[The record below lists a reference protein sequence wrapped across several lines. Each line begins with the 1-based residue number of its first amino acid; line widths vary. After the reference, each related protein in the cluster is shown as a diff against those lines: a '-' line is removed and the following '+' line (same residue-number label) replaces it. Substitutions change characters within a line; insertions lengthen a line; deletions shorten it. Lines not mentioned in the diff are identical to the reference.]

1 MFVGALEIPL
11 GLFMSSFALTIIDN
25 AYFYIAIT
33 WNDSLI
39 KQREFQESLQP
50 YHNLVVAKLLTGV
63 VSLQIY
69 ILGSL
74 LCMLLV
80 KNVHAFTVYL
90 VQILEVASITWPL
103 AVTFIVLYV
112 TSITKVIRESSHIDF
127 VTYCVIMTQRTCPL
141 SPCYLCHVQI
151 FDKINSFPKK
161 IFNLFKI
168 KKGQLFLWRTVSFIF
183 HCFTSQFFYSSF
195 VDCSRK

>member
-25 AYFYIAIT
+25 AYFHIAIT

-112 TSITKVIRESSHIDF
+112 TSITKVIR
-127 VTYCVIMTQRTCPL
+127 
-141 SPCYLCHVQI
+141 
-151 FDKINSFPKK
+151 
-161 IFNLFKI
+161 
-168 KKGQLFLWRTVSFIF
+168 G
-183 HCFTSQFFYSSF
+183 
-195 VDCSRK
+195 